1 LARREFCK
9 HCGSNLFFDPLDS
22 EKIEWTGIS
31 MGAFYGPTNTKITGH
46 IFVKDKG
53 DYYQITDGLP
63 QNSVYPGHKD
73 NQIIE

>member
-1 LARREFCK
+1 
-9 HCGSNLFFDPLDS
+9 
-22 EKIEWTGIS
+22 
-31 MGAFYGPTNTKITGH
+31 MGAFDGSTNTKITGH